1 MHNGRLDNIVII
13 LVGTK
18 YPGNIGSAAR
28 AMQNM
33 GLRHLRLAAPQCP
46 VNDEAQRMA
55 RRATDILGQIRVFR
69 SLRSALR
76 GVRLVVGTTGKTG
89 GHRQHACNARSLAPR
104 ILRLAESQKVGIVFG
119 PEDTGLVDE
128 DLLLCQLLAR
138 IPTDPGAHSINLAQ
152 AVMLVCYELHL
163 SRLEREPSRIPKLAS
178 VEEVEA
184 MYQQLEKALREI
196 GFLHADNARHMM
208 FRLRRLL
215 GRAGLEHSD
224 VTILRGIARQVAW
237 YSSSRLEAQ
246 RKAEN
251 PPPG

>member
-1 MHNGRLDNIVII
+1 MRRGKLDNIVII

-33 GLRHLRLAAPQCP
+33 GLRHLHLAAPECAI
-46 VNDEAQRMA
+46 NDEARRMA
-55 RRATDILGQIRVFR
+55 RRATNILGAARVFR

-89 GHRQHACNARSLAPR
+89 GHRQQARSPRSLAPG
-104 ILRLAESQKVGIVFG
+104 ILRLAETQRVGIVFG

-128 DLLLCQLLAR
+128 DLLLCHLLAR

-152 AVMLVCYELHL
+152 AVMLVCYELYL
-163 SRLEREPSRIPKLAS
+163 SRSEHEPSCIPKLAS

-184 MYQQLEKALREI
+184 MYQQLERALREI
-196 GFLHADNARHMM
+196 GFLHDENARHMM

-237 YSSSRLEAQ
+237 FGSKR
-246 RKAEN
+246 
-251 PPPG
+251 